1 MKADGVAPDK
11 PLDSAVLSRLN
22 QFSAMNRLKK
32 IAIRVS
38 AHHLTLRFMISNKL
52 STSKTCSVECAAIKV
67 ILYEHKMH
75 IMKMF
80 P

>member
-1 MKADGVAPDK
+1 MQADGVAPDK

-38 AHHLTLRFMISNKL
+38 PHPITL
-52 STSKTCSVECAAIKV
+52 
-67 ILYEHKMH
+67 
-75 IMKMF
+75 
-80 P
+80 